1 MEDSLN
7 GSDDDN
13 SHHETGLLRVPSPF
27 CLLILSLLHVCLIV
41 IPAASP
47 ECECVLVQA
56 TTSKWWC
63 ACVRLCHAS
72 STETNASRILHESKM
87 NAASRYRKICLHSMI
102 RGRTKPQLR
111 FSSFFFIFCCCCKET
126 LWVNQIWSCTL
137 MNINICFFF
146 YTHTQG
152 NFSSYTFTFDHV
164 YSENSN
170 QSDVYNNT
178 ARDAVLSSL
187 SGYNASIIA
196 YGQTGT
202 GKTYTMEGEPSP
214 KLRGTHTNAR
224 QRTHTHPV
232 QRTQLTKTHALV
244 LTRHSSLSRHHP
256 PSDRGNIRIY

>member
-7 GSDDDN
+7 GSDDED
-13 SHHETGLLRVPSPF
+13 SHYETGLLRVPSPF

-63 ACVRLCHAS
+63 ACVRLYHVS
-72 STETNASRILHESKM
+72 STGTNASRILHESKM
-87 NAASRYRKICLHSMI
+87 NAASRSQKICLPSMI

-111 FSSFFFIFCCCCKET
+111 FSACSFCFCCVANRRFGWFKYAVAR
-126 LWVNQIWSCTL
+126 WCTL
-137 MNINICFFF
+137 TSVFF

-164 YSENSN
+164 YSEHSN

-224 QRTHTHPV
+224 QRTHTPCSTHPAHRNT
-232 QRTQLTKTHALV
+232 RTRTY
-244 LTRHSSLSRHHP
+244 SRFFP
-256 PSDRGNIRIY
+256 V